1 MMTAEKKPAYNP
13 LSEYIQRLQTGETLL
28 KDTPDNVL
36 EVVGI
41 LKSYGVVLDAYSK
54 NLIYI
59 AEHQFLIFFPF
70 FKYFNAEVLN
80 VKKSLIKIAQNM
92 LNFGRRIKIF

>member
-1 MMTAEKKPAYNP
+1 MITTKNSPTYNP
-13 LSEYIQRLQTGETLL
+13 LAEYIQRLQTGQVLL
-28 KDTPDNVL
+28 KDSPENVL

-59 AEHQFLIFFPF
+59 AEHQFLVFFPF
-70 FKYFNAEVLN
+70 FKYFDGDISVAKLFRH
-80 VKKSLIKIAQNM
+80 LWHD
-92 LNFGRRIKIF
+92 RIKF

>member
-1 MMTAEKKPAYNP
+1 MKTQKNPTYNP
-13 LSEYIQRLQTGETLL
+13 LAEYIQRLQTGEALL
-28 KDTPDNVL
+28 KDSPENVL

-59 AEHQFLIFFPF
+59 AEHQFLVFFPF
-70 FKYFNAEVLN
+70 FKLFDNPIRYDFFWIFIIFI
-80 VKKSLIKIAQNM
+80 LI
-92 LNFGRRIKIF
+92 